1 MPVPKVLGVRPQTVT
16 EPVSAPT
23 VRRPE
28 ERGPAQAPSGAS
40 NAGVAAALAGGTGAP
55 PFPGLDGPDGRA
67 AQDAVGN
74 GAVAGA
80 SGRPVPAGR
89 ETTAGR
95 QSPGAQGSPDGRA
108 PSTTHET
115 PAPQGRPAGR
125 KPSAEQD
132 GAAGPET
139 SAEQDEAARQERTA
153 GQETA
158 AARQEAPA
166 APEAA
171 KGPERGAG
179 GGGKRRTGPD
189 GDPEFAALKQDVRRK
204 KRALAASHPPPRAE
218 AAAAQDA
225 ALPPADDIEAQ
236 GKAAN
241 AEKMNEARPKEF
253 DKDAFIRAVE
263 KAVADRAPKN
273 LDEADKFAGSGK
285 ADEVRAE
292 VHGKVGDGKADS
304 AEQIATTT
312 AAPPDTSAAVPKKVV
327 PMAGDRP
334 PGAPATPNPAQ
345 AVPDRLPL
353 SATDMSAGPAE
364 VDRRMADARV
374 TEAQLRKSNEPA
386 FTRAL
391 GEKKAAERHSSAAPG
406 RLRKHEAAELRASTA
421 RARRLGTAAMGAMGA
436 ERVRTGQRVDTGKG
450 GAKSRDEE
458 KRAQVTA
465 VLQGVFD
472 TMKKDVVGILDG
484 LDKLVDDQFGRGEK
498 AAREAFTAEH
508 RRKMDAYKDRRYSG
522 ATGKLRW
529 VRDLFAGLPAE
540 ADRIFEEARDTYV
553 RRMRQVISDVAD
565 TIGAELNRAKRRI
578 AQGRAEMRD
587 AVRALPAGLRA
598 IGQRAAAEFTD
609 RFDELTRA
617 VDDKGTQLVD
627 TLATKYTEALKSV
640 DDEIAAEK
648 EKNKGLVAKAVNAV
662 KAVIDTIMELK
673 RLLLAVLAKA
683 AQAVMLILKD
693 PVGFLRNLVSAVGA
707 GLRRF
712 LQNIGRHLQQGIL
725 AWLLGRTAEAGLEVP
740 AKLDTQGV
748 VRMLG
753 GLLGL
758 TWRNIRA
765 RITRK
770 APEPA
775 VAAAETAVPLLADV
789 RRRGVTAMWP
799 ELRPRVGDL
808 RKQLLDSVIA
818 YVTPTIVVAGITWVI
833 SLLNPASAFVRAVKL
848 IVDFVR
854 FVVTQAR
861 QIFAFVHA
869 VLDAVIA
876 IARGGSGGVPA
887 LIERALAR
895 SIPVLLGVLAAVLGV
910 GGIAARVRQI
920 VQRLAAPVSRA
931 VDQVVD
937 KLVGL
942 VRKLWAK
949 AGPGSGGKK
958 PPERRPGRDR
968 PGRPD
973 RDRPGRPGGRGR
985 QDRRG
990 PGRRRRDRRAPRRK
1004 DRRYP
1009 SRRRADKRSRK
1020 DMLRALDAA
1029 VRDATRLLDA
1039 DGATEQS
1046 IRRGL
1051 PAIKARHR
1059 LTRIGLEQP
1068 APNRYFVTV
1077 AINPRQR
1084 TPYRDLFP
1092 YEIGRAR
1099 KPMRM
1104 RRHPHAVV
1112 QLDPLTQPFKG
1123 NELWI
1128 GFVVNM
1134 AAIPDEVKKNP
1145 GVALRYL
1152 DQAWAGTGAR
1162 NAGDLAEARTAVV
1175 IGVNTFERLDPKEG
1189 DPVSEAVNSVRKR
1202 PELRLAVFGFV
1213 WTPRW
1218 VNTKDRSEAG
1228 IDEVR
1233 AAFRNLRGRHRRRA
1247 EANEK
1252 GLRDKGALPYGL
1264 FREEVLRS
1272 EYTRTAVDILKPPV
1286 NRQVHIVSQDADT
1299 EVAARSGAGVLRAYE
1314 KVLREMERHP
1324 LLTIGGYHFEDFD
1337 WGRNADQRG
1346 RQLTVLANRLDRAIR
1361 DAIAREYPEMLYP
1374 TEPNM
1379 LVKAWDEDGS
1389 GGIFQNARTAAL
1401 LAAGD
1406 QARSQGKLF
1415 GVGGAEGRTF
1425 RTELMRI
1432 FGTDFSVA
1440 YAPEA
1445 STSTSPLPRDL
1456 ARGLTVRPEAVRL
1469 AAKGRM
1475 RGKRWLEAI
1484 RVSHRMYAM
1493 IIQSQS
1499 NASANTLARE
1509 FSRARGL
1516 GPSVQDQLRTRV
1528 FVHVED
1534 VAMLMADNPRLTA
1547 GSPVVKARLSRLE
1560 ANVRELLESDI
1571 AEKERVRKGIEQAQK
1586 ITEEIISAMTA
1597 PELTGLWQRIRRAL
1611 DDATKRRRRGGRR

>member
-16 EPVSAPT
+16 EAVSAPT
-23 VRRPE
+23 VRRPG
-28 ERGPAQAPSGAS
+28 ERGPAQAPPGAS

-80 SGRPVPAGR
+80 SGRLVPAGR
-89 ETTAGR
+89 ETTAG
-95 QSPGAQGSPDGRA
+95 QEPSGARGGPDRRV
-108 PSTTHET
+108 PSTTNET
-115 PAPQGRPAGR
+115 PAGQEPPAGR
-125 KPSAEQD
+125 EPST
-132 GAAGPET
+132 G
-139 SAEQDEAARQERTA
+139 QDEAAGR
-153 GQETA
+153 ET
-158 AARQEAPA
+158 AARQEASA

-171 KGPERGAG
+171 GGPERGAEG
-179 GGGKRRTGPD
+179 GGGRGGRRRTGPD

-241 AEKMNEARPKEF
+241 AEKMNEAKPREF

-273 LDEADKFAGSGK
+273 LGEADKFAGSGK

-292 VHGKVGDGKADS
+292 VHGRVGDGKADS

-345 AVPDRLPL
+345 AVPDRLPP

-364 VDRRMADARV
+364 VDRRMADAQV

-421 RARRLGTAAMGAMGA
+421 RAKRLGTAAMGAMGA
-436 ERVRTGQRVDTGKG
+436 QRVRTGQQVDTGKG

-472 TMKKDVVGILDG
+472 TMKKDVEGILDG

-508 RRKMDAYKDRRYSG
+508 RRKMDEYKDRRYSG

-540 ADRIFEEARDTYV
+540 ADRIFQEARDTYV
-553 RRMRQVISDVAD
+553 RRMRQVVSDVAD

-578 AQGRAEMRD
+578 ARGRAEMRD
-587 AVRALPAGLRA
+587 AVRALPADLRA

-640 DDEIAAEK
+640 DDEIVAEK

-725 AWLLGRTAEAGLEVP
+725 SWLLGRTAEAGLEVP

-758 TWRNIRA
+758 TWQNIRA

-789 RRRGVTAMWP
+789 RRRGVTAMWA

-808 RKQLLDSVIA
+808 RKQLLDHVIA

-895 SIPVLLGVLAAVLGV
+895 SIPVLLGVLAAILGV

-920 VQRLAAPVSRA
+920 VQRLAAPVGRA
-931 VDQVVD
+931 VDQVID
-937 KLVGL
+937 KIVGL
-942 VRKLWAK
+942 VRRLWAK
-949 AGPGSGGKK
+949 VRPGSGGKK
-958 PPERRPGRDR
+958 APERRPGRDR

-973 RDRPGRPGGRGR
+973 RDRPGRPGRRGR
-985 QDRRG
+985 QGRRRG
-990 PGRRRRDRRAPRRK
+990 PDRRRPDRRAPRRK

-1009 SRRRADKRSRK
+1009 NRRRADKRSRK

-1039 DGATEQS
+1039 EGATEQS

-1059 LTRIGLEQP
+1059 LTRIELEQP

-1077 AINPRQR
+1077 AINPRKR
-1084 TPYRDLFP
+1084 TSYRDLFP

-1233 AAFRNLRGRHRRRA
+1233 AAFRKLGGRHRRRA

-1361 DAIAREYPEMLYP
+1361 DAIAKEYPEMLYP

-1379 LVKAWDEDGS
+1379 LIKAWDEDGS

-1401 LAAGD
+1401 LAAGE
-1406 QARSQGKLF
+1406 QARGQGKLF

-1484 RVSHRMYAM
+1484 RVSHRMYAL

-1509 FSRARGL
+1509 FSRAGGL
-1516 GPSVQDQLRTRV
+1516 GPNVQDQLRTRV

-1547 GSPVVKARLSRLE
+1547 ESPVVKARLSRLE